1 MSNSSKADNAANAKQ
16 GAFNPSAPRGEPMT
30 TKGHQLGR
38 KITEADQHPEYHAQP
53 FHSGTAPASN
63 SYTPNPISS
72 IPGQAHNPNVSAGQD
87 DEVATYTSAEN
98 TFLGAT
104 SGDVNR
110 GLGAPMQ
117 GQSIAEIR
125 HNGAHGRKKQTSG
138 LEGIGSS
145 MHEHGSGG
153 GGQFADQR
161 RLERE

>member
-1 MSNSSKADNAANAKQ
+1 M
-16 GAFNPSAPRGEPMT
+16 
-30 TKGHQLGR
+30 
-38 KITEADQHPEYHAQP
+38 
-53 FHSGTAPASN
+53 
-63 SYTPNPISS
+63 
-72 IPGQAHNPNVSAGQD
+72 SAGQE

-98 TFLGAT
+98 TLLGAT

-110 GLGAPMQ
+110 GLGTPMQ
-117 GQSIAEIR
+117 GQTIAEIR

-145 MHEHGSGG
+145 MQEHGSGG